1 MNKSRFSFELRSF
14 LLFESLVPV
23 GLRLVSRVFFD
34 LDSDLE
40 EPRITLEIFC
50 IVRSPM
56 DSVLFNFGED
66 LAGSVFNESKEEAE
80 ATEAVLEVFSSLN
93 ELDFLRLEAISL
105 LNAPNSWARFF
116 TTLDSGLGFNTE
128 VSEDE
133 IEVTVEVMASFVAS
147 SPSSSGMVG

>member
-1 MNKSRFSFELRSF
+1 MESFED
-14 LLFESLVPV
+14 PV

-40 EPRITLEIFC
+40 EPLITLEIFC

-80 ATEAVLEVFSSLN
+80 ATLVEAVLEVFSSLK